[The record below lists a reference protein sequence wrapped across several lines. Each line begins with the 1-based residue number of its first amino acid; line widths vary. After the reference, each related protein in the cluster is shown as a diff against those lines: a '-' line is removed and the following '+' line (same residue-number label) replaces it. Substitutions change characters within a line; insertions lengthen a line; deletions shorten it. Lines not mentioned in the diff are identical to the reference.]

1 VLSENRRVS
10 PVQEATYDGE
20 GPEELLL
27 TIGRRPRET
36 HVRLGSKADVGPPLR
51 LCPLY
56 HRKRTFDCPLCAIS
70 KRAHHFRLGLLHPS
84 KGTEHALTGYPGE
97 VGVCRFLCIIDM
109 ETPGGINLP
118 PANSITHISV
128 VSRNALDA
136 FGQ

>member
-1 VLSENRRVS
+1 MLSENRRVS

-56 HRKRTFDCPLCAIS
+56 PRKRTSSDAMGMSALCHKLTFALQ
-70 KRAHHFRLGLLHPS
+70 HH
-84 KGTEHALTGYPGE
+84 Y
-97 VGVCRFLCIIDM
+97 
-109 ETPGGINLP
+109 
-118 PANSITHISV
+118 SITS
-128 VSRNALDA
+128 SANARSFSGTSSPSALA
-136 FGQ
+136 VLRLITSSTFVACSTGNSAGFSPLRILPA

>member
-1 VLSENRRVS
+1 MLSENRRVS

-56 HRKRTFDCPLCAIS
+56 PRKRTSSDAMGMSALCNNVWPGHAVQDGLPL
-70 KRAHHFRLGLLHPS
+70 LGEERS
-84 KGTEHALTGYPGE
+84 CNGRRT
-97 VGVCRFLCIIDM
+97 
-109 ETPGGINLP
+109 
-118 PANSITHISV
+118 
-128 VSRNALDA
+128 
-136 FGQ
+136 